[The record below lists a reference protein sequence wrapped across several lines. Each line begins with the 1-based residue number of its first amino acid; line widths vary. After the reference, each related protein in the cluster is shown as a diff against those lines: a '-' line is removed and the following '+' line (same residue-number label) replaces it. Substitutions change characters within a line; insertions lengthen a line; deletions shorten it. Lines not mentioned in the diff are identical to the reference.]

1 MAEVEGDGNNN
12 NEQLNSSIS
21 EKLENAKISENEE
34 ENPESEID
42 SDGTDGT
49 DESEYESTDSSD
61 EEDARYAIGNVPM
74 KWYEDLEHAGYD
86 LDGKKIA
93 KAPNLDQLDKLVEK
107 MSNPDF
113 WKTIQDPLS
122 GKKQVLNDEEIQILS
137 SLRGSKTVKTATSM
151 DPHEPF
157 LDIFSQD
164 KMQTSLVGT
173 NPSKKSFIPSLLDK
187 KKVGHL
193 VNLIK
198 MGKYKLDREEK
209 EKEEKKDR
217 KFYDIWGD
225 FERDEDLSKSQRARI
240 KMQIPAPKAKLP
252 GHEESYRPPPEYILD
267 DEEKKKWEE
276 EDEKDRKTN
285 YRENDKN

>member
-1 MAEVEGDGNNN
+1 MAEVNPSGDK
-12 NEQLNSSIS
+12 NEVLDSSIS
-21 EKLENAKISENEE
+21 EKLQNANLEENHSE
-34 ENPESEID
+34 ENPSEID

-49 DESEYESTDSSD
+49 DESDQDEYDETDSSD

-86 LDGKKIA
+86 LDGKQIA
-93 KAPNLDQLDKLVEK
+93 KAPKLDQLDKLVEK
-107 MSNPDF
+107 MSNADF

-122 GKKQVLNDEEIQILS
+122 GKKQVLNDEEIAILS
-137 SLRGSKTVKTATSM
+137 SLRGSKTVRTATTM

-164 KMQTSLVGT
+164 RMQTALVAT

-193 VNLIK
+193 VHLIK
-198 MGKYKLDREEK
+198 TGKYKLDREEK
-209 EKEEKKDR
+209 EKEAKKD
-217 KFYDIWGD
+217 KAFYDIWGD
-225 FERDEDLSKSQRARI
+225 FEQDGDLTKSQRARI
-240 KMQIPAPKAKLP
+240 KMQIPAPRSKLP

-267 DEEKKKWEE
+267 AEEKEKWED

-285 YRENDKN
+285 YRLRS